1 MSEVKQ
7 AFIIDGKIFDTKAEA
22 LDYVRRPKI
31 KAALFPLTKD
41 EELTEWLI
49 NNQDAVSDSFETG
62 TIRRVSKGDKAKL
75 EKALNAI
82 ENVSGAEFVYENRQ
96 AVMDSFRWPT
106 QKRLNDEEKNE
117 AIRTALSAIPE
128 TNEQLV
134 QWIMDNRAEVLAAYE
149 AGIEKRPPSE
159 KAMDALAA
167 YRARKAAEKAAA
179 AEAAE

>member
-1 MSEVKQ
+1 MSDVKQ
-7 AFIIDGKIFDTKAEA
+7 AFIVDGKIFETKAEVQ
-22 LDYVRRPKI
+22 DYIRRPKI
-31 KAALFPLTKD
+31 KAALFPITKD

-75 EKALNAI
+75 EKALSAL
-82 ENVSGAEFVYENRQ
+82 EGVAGAEFLFENSQ
-96 AVMDSFRWPT
+96 AVMESFRWPT
-106 QKRLNDEEKNE
+106 QKRLNDDEKNE
-117 AIRTALSAIPE
+117 AIRIALSAIPE

-134 QWIMDNRAEVLAAYE
+134 QWIMDNRAEVLAGYE

-167 YRARKAAEKAAA
+167 YRARKAEEKAAA
-179 AEAAE
+179 AAAAA